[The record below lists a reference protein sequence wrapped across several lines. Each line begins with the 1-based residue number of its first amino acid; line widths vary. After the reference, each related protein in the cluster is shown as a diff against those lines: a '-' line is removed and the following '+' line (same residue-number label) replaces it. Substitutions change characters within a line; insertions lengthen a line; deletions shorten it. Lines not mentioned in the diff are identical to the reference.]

1 MSMATLNIKV
11 SPRRMLSAREAAI
24 YCGLSPKHFPVDC
37 TVCPVQMPRGAKM
50 YDTRDLD
57 NWLDGLKFET
67 STTDDEII
75 GRLGK

>member
-24 YCGLSPKHFPVDC
+24 YCGLSPKHFAIDC
-37 TVCPVQMPRGAKM
+37 SVSPVQMPRGSKM

-57 NWLDGLKFET
+57 NWLDGLKNEFPN
-67 STTDDEII
+67 SDDEIV
-75 GRLGK
+75 GRLGA